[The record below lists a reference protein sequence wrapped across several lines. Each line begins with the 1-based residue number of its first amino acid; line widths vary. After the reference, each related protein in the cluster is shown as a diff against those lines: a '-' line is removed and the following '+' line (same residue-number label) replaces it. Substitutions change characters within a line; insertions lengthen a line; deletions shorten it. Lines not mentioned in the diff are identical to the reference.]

1 MATLQVKEINLSYGE
16 RDLLKN
22 VSCTMDSLTRA
33 ALAGSNGSGKSTLMK
48 IISGN
53 ITCDSGEIAATKG
66 IRITYLPQSEIVLSD
81 RTVFEEV
88 ETAFSRFIPI
98 LDEISALEN
107 RLAVGGMNQST
118 ASFTV

>member
-22 VSCTMDSLTRA
+22 VSCTMDSSTRA
-33 ALAGSNGSGKSTLMK
+33 ALAGANGSGKSTLMK
-48 IISGN
+48 IISG
-53 ITCDSGEIAATKG
+53 IIACDSGEIAATKG

-98 LDEISALEN
+98 LDEISAL
-107 RLAVGGMNQST
+107 
-118 ASFTV
+118 